1 MESRDAS
8 STSSPQP
15 LATPGAVV
23 QPSCFPLTL
32 KRQWKIP
39 EIIYLSLGRAGHP
52 FICLSKSKYTQESRE
67 TKRTGPKLLS
77 CAHRTEG
84 RLRNHWALP
93 TWHVNEESVGCRLP
107 SWVAAATYPVFF
119 TATSTSQDSS
129 IAEKSLPNFLGG
141 SYQHPSRV
149 SVTGKQQKAQVKTLL
164 QLSQIDIDSFPRVS
178 PPLLSFLAVF
188 LLIKE
193 CRGWLFK
200 TG

>member
-32 KRQWKIP
+32 KWQRKIP
-39 EIIYLSLGRAGHP
+39 EIIYLSLGRAGCP
-52 FICLSKSKYTQESRE
+52 FVYLSKSKYTQESRE

-93 TWHVNEESVGCRLP
+93 TRHVNEESVGCRLP
-107 SWVAAATYPVFF
+107 SWVTAATYPVFF
-119 TATSTSQDSS
+119 SATSTSQDSS
-129 IAEKSLPNFLGG
+129 TAEKSLPDFLGG
-141 SYQHPSRV
+141 SYQHPPRGR
-149 SVTGKQQKAQVKTLL
+149 VTGKQPRAQLKTRL
-164 QLSQIDIDSFPRVS
+164 QLSQADIDIFPRLS

-188 LLIKE
+188 LLVKE